1 MLIRFNLLRGEN
13 HVSLGPMMSNCADM
27 LVVIEAM
34 SGNYST
40 RVAIKN
46 EKKSG

>member
-1 MLIRFNLLRGEN
+1 MLISFNLLKGEK
-13 HVSLGPMMSNCADM
+13 HVSLGPMMSNCVDM
-27 LVVIEAM
+27 LVVIETM